1 MKKLKFILISFFL
14 LLIILI
20 GLSMSYFYHR
30 PLFKLILSTGR
41 FLYPPINAV
50 TYING
55 KLRYDVKIFKMNQ
68 IYDIGRPEIHGKHI
82 NALILWVPNKNDVGN
97 RSIIFIDLD
106 NSKIGNVNSSTNDY
120 NMYFN
125 LFLFQSD
132 NGQYVIPWDS
142 PKSCGGDGF
151 DPKFQKNINKI
162 SFSTPN
168 DLCKVQDRFII
179 VMK

>member
-1 MKKLKFILISFFL
+1 
-14 LLIILI
+14 
-20 GLSMSYFYHR
+20 
-30 PLFKLILSTGR
+30 
-41 FLYPPINAV
+41 
-50 TYING
+50 
-55 KLRYDVKIFKMNQ
+55 MNQ